1 MEKDALGKMGTF
13 DRGKMTSR
21 TKQKDTFHGELSA
34 KPHLWK
40 WAVGAFKEPEG
51 TRDDN
56 FTPTLRHRPFSAAT
70 NFSYL
75 WLTECARIRLAV
87 CRSGRLLSLSDSGPG
102 ATSVP
107 RPGSQHDE
115 RRLRLVHFPA
125 DENRAQWST
134 VGLVRPIRRW
144 VGSTSTSACFR
155 RRQTGSPVLLAFQFM
170 DSWLFHVYPL
180 RFEVPLST
188 RRENKWRS
196 VNSEFQQFLHRA
208 SACAVYA
215 IVSYCFDFIG
225 RTSCV
230 GRCSGTCS
238 CSIVDTFG
246 PARFPRE
253 IIWYGK

>member
-115 RRLRLVHFPA
+115 RRLRLVHVLA
-125 DENRAQWST
+125 NENMAQWST
-134 VGLVRPIRRW
+134 VGLVRPIRQW
-144 VGSTSTSACFR
+144 SGSTAPSASFP
-155 RRQTGSPVLLAFQFM
+155 RRQTGPRQLPLALRGRRPDFFTCTHWGLRLHWAPLPNEPKIALLWHN
-170 DSWLFHVYPL
+170 SNLNNSNSLVNYHWLITKL
-180 RFEVPLST
+180 EM
-188 RRENKWRS
+188 
-196 VNSEFQQFLHRA
+196 
-208 SACAVYA
+208 
-215 IVSYCFDFIG
+215 
-225 RTSCV
+225 
-230 GRCSGTCS
+230 
-238 CSIVDTFG
+238 
-246 PARFPRE
+246 
-253 IIWYGK
+253 